1 MIRMTNEELAN
12 ELMTHLKFVDP
23 NSIVGVKTDD
33 FITILTIVCSQCEKY
48 REDWE
53 EQFNEIQKQKDDLE
67 HILVAKKINGAPQ
80 AEIDEIQ
87 KKIGDALVVRRT
99 LRDASS
105 AIRVTIENLSKTKS
119 FLSNMDTRMYAPKS
133 KQYALNGP
141 VKADVKKA
149 KIDGAYNQ
157 HLSKEYNQLVGT
169 MAMCQSQPVLSDDE
183 PGAVISTT
191 AEKQRLR
198 KFID

>member
-1 MIRMTNEELAN
+1 MTNEELAN
-12 ELMTHLKFVDP
+12 ELVKHLKFVDP

-33 FITILTIVCSQCEKY
+33 FISILTIVCSQCEKY

-53 EQFNEIQKQKDDLE
+53 NQFSEIQRQKDDLE

-80 AEIDEIQ
+80 EEIDEIQ

-105 AIRVTIENLSKTKS
+105 AIRVTVENLSKTRS
-119 FLSNMDTRMYAPKS
+119 YLSNMDARMYAPKS
-133 KQYALNGP
+133 KQYALSGP
-141 VKADVKKA
+141 VKADLKRA
-149 KIDGAYNQ
+149 KIDGAYNR
-157 HLSKEYNQLVGT
+157 HLSDEYNQLVGA
-169 MAMCQSQPVLSDDE
+169 MAMFQSQPTPSDDEE

-191 AEKQRLR
+191 AEKQKLR

>member
-1 MIRMTNEELAN
+1 MTNEELAN

-119 FLSNMDTRMYAPKS
+119 FLSNMDARMYAPKS

-169 MAMCQSQPVLSDDE
+169 MAMFQSQPAISDDE